1 MCLSWLQDKQ
11 LQSSRGIIIANQ
23 TLVLQGISKAT
34 HGQYMCRA
42 TNPQGTVG
50 SNEVYLDVKCKLF
63 KWNIFCLTDCFAE
76 NFSFICVLHFCGKE
90 KNLVMYIVW
99 LLLRTHIYISASIYR
114 SLANGVWFAS
124 NFPRELYDFIPQNR
138 LYILSDGKHEVR

>member
-1 MCLSWLQDKQ
+1 MCRLLCCCNIISFLFFYISGKMLTNRHIRIIVWCLSWLQDKQ

-63 KWNIFCLTDCFAE
+63 KWNIFYLTDCFAE
-76 NFSFICVLHFCGKE
+76 NFSFMCVILLWKGE
-90 KNLVMYIVW
+90 KL
-99 LLLRTHIYISASIYR
+99 S
-114 SLANGVWFAS
+114 
-124 NFPRELYDFIPQNR
+124 
-138 LYILSDGKHEVR
+138 YILSGWVDA

>member
-1 MCLSWLQDKQ
+1 MSFVMLLQHNFFSFFFIISGKMLTNRHKRIIVWCLSWLQDKQ

-63 KWNIFCLTDCFAE
+63 KWNIFYLTDCFAE
-76 NFSFICVLHFCGKE
+76 NFSFMCVILLWKGE
-90 KNLVMYIVW
+90 KL
-99 LLLRTHIYISASIYR
+99 S
-114 SLANGVWFAS
+114 
-124 NFPRELYDFIPQNR
+124 
-138 LYILSDGKHEVR
+138 YILSGWVGA

>member
-1 MCLSWLQDKQ
+1 MCRCIVLLCYATYNFFFFSFFLLCCIISGKMLTNRHKRIIVWCLSWLQDKQ

-63 KWNIFCLTDCFAE
+63 KWNIFYLTDCFCYRTFH
-76 NFSFICVLHFCGKE
+76 FSMCCYTFVKRR
-90 KNLVMYIVW
+90 K
-99 LLLRTHIYISASIYR
+99 T
-114 SLANGVWFAS
+114 
-124 NFPRELYDFIPQNR
+124 
-138 LYILSDGKHEVR
+138 